1 MSEDSSRFKP
11 FVVDQRTRRDVGI
24 MTSGCV
30 AAVVLIFIF
39 MLYSFGIAL
48 AAIAVDQN
56 RQLIELNGELKTLL
70 LSQQQQQ

>member
-1 MSEDSSRFKP
+1 MSEDSSSRFKP

-30 AAVVLIFIF
+30 VAAVLIFFFIAS
-39 MLYSFGIAL
+39 LVVIAL

-70 LSQQQQQ
+70 LSQQQ